1 MVTSLSVS
9 AVGGKK
15 ADKGNEEPE
24 KASKKW
30 LAHPLDLI
38 ARGQLAFLTRVL
50 VKPVS
55 ELARRMVFA
64 SIADPTGKR
73 TRKVAARD
81 RSAYWNVVDRDLR
94 YLNTGSLPSH
104 TLEDI
109 QTVYRQ
115 GGASHLNRFLK
126 RLSPTTEEVAAGL

>member
-1 MVTSLSVS
+1 MSST
-9 AVGGKK
+9 VGGKE
-15 ADKGNEEPE
+15 ADTGNVESE
-24 KASKKW
+24 KAPRKL
-30 LAHPLDLI
+30 LANPLDRM
-38 ARGQLAFLTRVL
+38 ARGRLPFLTRVL

-55 ELARRMVFA
+55 ELARQMVFA
-64 SIADPTGKR
+64 SIADPIGKR

-94 YLNTGSLPSH
+94 YLNSGSLPSH

-115 GGASHLNRFLK
+115 GGASRLSRFLK
-126 RLSPTTEEVAAGL
+126 RLSPTTEEVAACL

>member
-1 MVTSLSVS
+1 M
-9 AVGGKK
+9 GGKK
-15 ADKGNEEPE
+15 VDTGNMEPL
-24 KASKKW
+24 KAPRKS
-30 LAHPLDLI
+30 LANPLDLM
-38 ARGQLAFLTRVL
+38 ARGRLAFLTRVF

-126 RLSPTTEEVAAGL
+126 RLSPTTEEAACETLGVRRARR